1 MCSVLMV
8 CWLGGWDNKREQL
21 TAIGEVCPS
30 RPFPP
35 YSLLCTHTQKG
46 LSVVFR

>member
-30 RPFPP
+30 RPFPLQ
-35 YSLLCTHTQKG
+35 YSLLYTQKG